1 MLENPSVNM
10 TTLHH
15 KDLVN
20 IIYDSK
26 ARYNSIISTNNPDL
40 SGFKQASSKMIT
52 WHRLADKLIFPKGT
66 EQYSNRIEAK
76 DSDVQDY
83 YQHLQA
89 PGVHHCRE
97 GSGLIP
103 EDPLSAV
110 IAWVEEGMLLDT
122 LHAVTLDGERDR
134 DLCQYPLVSVSL
146 LAHILS
152 LPDVRFGSARPSP
165 KGHCTVGYSCIRVL
179 RYDSVS

>member
-83 YQHLQA
+83 YQHFRLLGCIIA
-89 PGVHHCRE
+89 ER
-97 GSGLIP
+97 
-103 EDPLSAV
+103 AV
-110 IAWVEEGMLLDT
+110 G
-122 LHAVTLDGERDR
+122 
-134 DLCQYPLVSVSL
+134 
-146 LAHILS
+146 
-152 LPDVRFGSARPSP
+152 
-165 KGHCTVGYSCIRVL
+165 
-179 RYDSVS
+179 

>member
-1 MLENPSVNM
+1 M

-83 YQHLQA
+83 YQHFQA

-146 LAHILS
+146 LAYILS